1 MRPLPGTDLSVF
13 PLCLGGNVFGSSADE
28 ATSHAILDAY
38 AAAGGNFVDTAD
50 SYTNWV
56 EGNPPGLSETY
67 IGSWMASRGN
77 RERMVVT
84 TKLGYGDG
92 LAPDTV
98 RAAAERS
105 FARLGVDVIDLLYA
119 HKDDPTTPLVD
130 TWRVFDGL
138 VRDGRVRHLAVSNYS
153 AARLA
158 ELLAVCEREDFA
170 RPIVLQQHYNLIDRD
185 LFEGEL
191 AALCV
196 REGIATAPY
205 FGLANGFLTGKY
217 RGGAVPADARR
228 AERARQHAHPRG
240 ERTVEA
246 VVTIA
251 DANGVT
257 PGAVA
262 LAWLLAQPTVL
273 APLASAR
280 TPAQL
285 EELLA
290 MASLELSSDELR
302 ALDEA
307 SRAD

>member
-13 PLCLGGNVFGSSADE
+13 PLCLGGNVFGSTADE

-38 AAAGGNFVDTAD
+38 AVAGGNFVDTAD

-56 EGNPPGLSETY
+56 EGNPPGLSETF

-84 TKLGYGDG
+84 TKLGYDDG
-92 LAPDTV
+92 LAPETV

-119 HKDDPTTPLVD
+119 HKDDPSTPLVD

-138 VRDGRVRHLAVSNYS
+138 VRDGRVRHLAASNYS
-153 AARLA
+153 PQRLA
-158 ELLAVCEREDFA
+158 ELLAICDREGFA
-170 RPIVLQQHYNLIDRD
+170 RPVVLQQHYNLVERD

-191 AALCV
+191 AELCA
-196 REGIATAPY
+196 REGIVTTPY
-205 FGLANGFLTGKY
+205 YGLANGFLTGKY
-217 RGGAVPADARR
+217 RGGAAPDDATR
-228 AERARQHAHPRG
+228 AQRARKHSHARG

-246 VVTIA
+246 LVAIA
-251 DANGVT
+251 DAHAVT

-273 APLASAR
+273 APIASAR
-280 TPAQL
+280 TPEQL
-285 EELLA
+285 ADLLP
-290 MASLELSSDELR
+290 MAALELTAAELA
-302 ALDEA
+302 ALDAA
-307 SRAD
+307 SR